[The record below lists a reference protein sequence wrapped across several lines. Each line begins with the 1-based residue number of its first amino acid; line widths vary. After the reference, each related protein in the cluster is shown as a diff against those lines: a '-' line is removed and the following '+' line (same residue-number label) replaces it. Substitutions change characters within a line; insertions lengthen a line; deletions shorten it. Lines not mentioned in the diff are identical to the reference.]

1 MSVEPFKVAFC
12 NGTILTIAPRDH
24 FSRFFFSNIFQS
36 TGGSVAMAA
45 EGSGQVLGMLRS
57 SWLVALSW
65 LSSMAQKRL
74 DSNVVCWSSVA
85 QLQFGVH
92 H

>member
-1 MSVEPFKVAFC
+1 
-12 NGTILTIAPRDH
+12 
-24 FSRFFFSNIFQS
+24 
-36 TGGSVAMAA
+36 MAA
-45 EGSGQVLGMLRS
+45 KGSGQVLGMLRS